1 MTVLM
6 SPTMSSLAGTEL
18 ARVRRLT
25 ADTIRGLAMDAVQ
38 KANSGHPGMP
48 MGMADAAVVLWTRF
62 LKHNP
67 SDPLWADRDRFILSA
82 DHGSM
87 LLYGLLHLS
96 GYELPIMQLQAFRQ
110 WGSKTPGHPEYG
122 LTPGVETTTGPLGQ
136 GISNAVGMAIAERW
150 LAARFNRPGFEI
162 VNHYTY
168 VIASDGDLM
177 EGISHEA
184 CSLAG
189 HLVLSKLIVLY
200 DDNGISIDGPTTLAF
215 TEDVLGRFT
224 AYGWHTQR
232 IDGHDSAAVEA
243 ALASARSATGRPSL
257 IACKTH
263 IGFGSPNRQDSH
275 KAHGEPLGAD
285 EVRLTK
291 EKLGWPPEELFSVP
305 EEARQFMQES
315 AAMGAACQRE
325 WEDICAEY
333 RELYPE
339 LAAEFDRT
347 LRGELPKGWDA
358 DLPAFPETK
367 PLATRAASGAVLDAI
382 APKFPALLGGSAD
395 LTPSNNTLPKGER
408 DVTRESFAGKYL
420 HFGVREHGMG
430 GILNGLALHGGVR
443 PYGGTFLIFSDYMRP
458 SIRLAALM
466 ELPVIFVFTHD
477 SIGLGDGPTHQPIEQ
492 ISSLRLI
499 PNLAVLRPADA
510 TETVEAWRAALNRRH
525 APTALVLTRQALP
538 VLDRAGCGAAE
549 GVSRGAYILCS
560 SDHPDVILIG
570 TGSEVQVALGAQQI
584 LAGEKINARVVSM
597 PCWEFFDQQP
607 EEYREAVLPRSVR
620 ARVAVEAGATAAWG
634 RYLGL
639 DGATVGLDRFGASA
653 PYQVLYQKLGI
664 TAEAVAEAAREVLRK
679 VKRQG

>member
-1 MTVLM
+1 MTALM
-6 SPTMSSLAGTEL
+6 SATMSLAGTEL

-62 LKHNP
+62 LKHN
-67 SDPLWADRDRFILSA
+67 SADPLWADRDRFILSA
-82 DHGSM
+82 GHGSM
-87 LLYGLLHLS
+87 LLYSLLHLS
-96 GYELPIMQLQAFRQ
+96 GYELPMSQLQAFRQ
-110 WGSKTPGHPEYG
+110 WGSQTPGHPEYG

-136 GISNAVGMAIAERW
+136 GITNAVGMAIAERW

-177 EGISHEA
+177 EGISHES

-189 HLVLSKLIVLY
+189 HLGLGKLIVLY

-215 TEDVLGRFT
+215 SEDVLGRFT

-232 IDGHDSAAVEA
+232 IDGHDSLAVEA
-243 ALASARSATGRPSL
+243 ALTSARSETGRPSL

-263 IGFGSPNRQDSH
+263 IGFGSPNRQDTH

-291 EKLGWPPEELFSVP
+291 EKLGWRPEEQFSIP
-305 EEARQFMQES
+305 DEARQFMQET
-315 AAMGAACQRE
+315 AAMGAACQQE
-325 WEDICAEY
+325 WEEVCAEY
-333 RELYPE
+333 RQLYPE
-339 LAAEFDRT
+339 LAAAFDRALT
-347 LRGELPKGWDA
+347 GELPEGWDTN
-358 DLPAFPETK
+358 LPAFPETK
-367 PLATRAASGAVLDAI
+367 SLATRVASGAVLDAI
-382 APKFPALLGGSAD
+382 APKFPALFGGSAD

-408 DVTRESFAGKYL
+408 DVTRENFAGRYL
-420 HFGVREHGMG
+420 RFGVREHGMG
-430 GILNGLALHGGVR
+430 GILNGLALHGGIR

-477 SIGLGDGPTHQPIEQ
+477 SIGLGEDGPTHQPIEQ

-538 VLDRAGCGAAE
+538 VLDRSGCGSAE
-549 GVSRGAYILCS
+549 GVSRGAYILCG
-560 SDHPDVILIG
+560 SDPPDVILIG
-570 TGSEVQVALGAQQI
+570 TGSEVHLALAARQI
-584 LAGEKINARVVSM
+584 LAREKINARVVSM

-664 TAEAVAEAAREVLRK
+664 TAEAVAEAARGVLRRIK
-679 VKRQG
+679 QES